1 MSSALPPIE
10 RAVCGIV
17 GCSTGLLI
25 TFSVACIN
33 PIQEKTATQPQ
44 MSMEQMQQQQVKQ
57 QEQEQMRQSMMQQVM
72 LPDARERLARIAIV
86 KPEKARAIEDMVIQ
100 MAQRGQLAA
109 KIDEDKLI
117 DLLNQVGVTEEK
129 QRTKVTMKRR
139 TYFSDEDDDDD
150 DDDF

>member
-1 MSSALPPIE
+1 MQLNVYHKLNSNC
-10 RAVCGIV
+10 CGV
-17 GCSTGLLI
+17 SHYT
-25 TFSVACIN
+25 V
-33 PIQEKTATQPQ
+33 
-44 MSMEQMQQQQVKQ
+44 
-57 QEQEQMRQSMMQQVM
+57 
-72 LPDARERLARIAIV
+72 ARIAIV

-139 TYFSDEDDDDD
+139 TYFSDEDNDDD

>member
-1 MSSALPPIE
+1 MSKKS
-10 RAVCGIV
+10 
-17 GCSTGLLI
+17 
-25 TFSVACIN
+25 
-33 PIQEKTATQPQ
+33 ATQPQ
-44 MSMEQMQQQQVKQ
+44 MSMEQMQQQQMKQ
-57 QEQEQMRQSMMQQVM
+57 QEQEQMRQSLVQQVM

-117 DLLNQVGVTEEK
+117 DLLNQVGVNEEK

>member
-1 MSSALPPIE
+1 MSKKS
-10 RAVCGIV
+10 
-17 GCSTGLLI
+17 
-25 TFSVACIN
+25 
-33 PIQEKTATQPQ
+33 ATQPQ
-44 MSMEQMQQQQVKQ
+44 MSMEQMQQQQMKQ
-57 QEQEQMRQSMMQQVM
+57 QEQEQMRQSLVQQVM
-72 LPDARERLARIAIV
+72 LPDARERCTP
-86 KPEKARAIEDMVIQ
+86 KKARAIEDMVIQ

-117 DLLNQVGVTEEK
+117 DLLNQVGVNEEK

>member
-1 MSSALPPIE
+1 M
-10 RAVCGIV
+10 
-17 GCSTGLLI
+17 
-25 TFSVACIN
+25 
-33 PIQEKTATQPQ
+33 
-44 MSMEQMQQQQVKQ
+44 
-57 QEQEQMRQSMMQQVM
+57 
-72 LPDARERLARIAIV
+72 ARIAIV

-129 QRTKVTMKRR
+129 QRTKVTVRGMKNSTLKWSVDSVLILHVLAFYCRVAHLQMKRR
-139 TYFSDEDDDDD
+139 TYFSDEEDDDD

>member
-1 MSSALPPIE
+1 MS
-10 RAVCGIV
+10 
-17 GCSTGLLI
+17 
-25 TFSVACIN
+25 
-33 PIQEKTATQPQ
+33 QKT
-44 MSMEQMQQQQVKQ
+44 MEQMQAEQMKAK
-57 QEQEQMRQSMMQQVM
+57 EQEQMRASLISQV
-72 LPDARERLARIAIV
+72 LQPEARERLSRIAIV

-117 DLLNQVGVTEEK
+117 DLLNRAGETEEK

-150 DDDF
+150 DDF

>member
-1 MSSALPPIE
+1 MLLEKSVLNSVGHTMCDPKVFLQKCRIIKCIKPFKTQERSHEDPITMSGAGANARVVDFAGATTGSPRAL
-10 RAVCGIV
+10 
-17 GCSTGLLI
+17 
-25 TFSVACIN
+25 
-33 PIQEKTATQPQ
+33 
-44 MSMEQMQQQQVKQ
+44 
-57 QEQEQMRQSMMQQVM
+57 
-72 LPDARERLARIAIV
+72 IAIV

-117 DLLNQVGVTEEK
+117 DLLNRAGETEEK

-150 DDDF
+150 DDF